1 MKSEDKE
8 AENIRVAVR
17 CRPMNEREN
26 REKAVSCF
34 TCDNGNAILT
44 NLENPSEKHQFAYD
58 FVYGSDSAQ
67 QQVFQDIGVPILDR
81 AFGGYNGTI
90 FAYGQTGS
98 GKSFSMSGV
107 SGSETLEGLIPRMN
121 KAIFDRIKA
130 DMLEN
135 PHKLYLVEC
144 SFFEIYNEIIYDL
157 LDLSGNGKKNK
168 GGLEIKEHSV
178 LGIYV
183 KDLQERVVESRDQV
197 IELMAQGAQART
209 VGYTQMNAESSRSH
223 SIFVIKI
230 HQKDSTD
237 ESKNIFAK
245 INLVDLAGSERAA
258 STGAQGDR
266 LKEGANINKSL
277 SALGNVINALVEA
290 SRTGKKVFIPYR
302 NSKLTRVLQESL
314 GGNSLCSMLATLSPA
329 NINFPET
336 LSTLKYASRAKSIKV
351 NAKKNEASSQIS
363 QLNDEIAVLKK
374 KLQEQTSTSLGLDP
388 KEKEEIITQYEKQ
401 IQEMDRVRLQ
411 TWEDKAKQSKQHE
424 LERKKLAREKALA
437 DQKIREERTRKWKL
451 LEDKEDIELMVRALR
466 DLGVSIT
473 KPQDSTEK
481 QHLLEETWLA
491 SAHKMKLMENE
502 SKDHRTMIMVFKD
515 ALTKDVEHLSQKLK
529 LDDGKVSD
537 AATVNHKRDDSAAIH
552 MTSSQVCSK
561 LQNIHQE
568 STQLM
573 TLENQLI
580 LEQGRLVNDMM
591 SELIRLKEYRATKK
605 VKRVQETS
613 TSTAT
618 NSSKTQAITAKEKE
632 EDQMMEERENG
643 LSMTLA
649 MVKNRRSQ
657 LVVSIK
663 TERKRIFDV
672 SNIAAQ
678 FLKYTDIQIASSQE
692 NSSTRKDWASA
703 KSALQTSLLNWES
716 TEKIPDK
723 SEQTPQP
730 ESFEPSGDVVPLGL
744 ESCMISDECLTTSS
758 KVTDAKFTRMNTSQC
773 WIPDEQ
779 DKTPFL
785 TVDVELPRIFHSFS
799 IRGGQLNGKGLL
811 KNRGLSGDN
820 KNSETGR
827 PGTASRQQ
835 DSPPTFVLKPPSDMK
850 DTMSKFK
857 VDSVSGEH
865 EQTYE
870 ILSHVMS
877 WVDLLKTSVLPAKL
891 FARPPVRFIH
901 DVVSMIISNTG
912 YCGDLFSQSE
922 KDYTQLVSKTDRA
935 DYLTKI
941 LDFVQEHYKTHH
953 ELIGASG
960 PCVII
965 AATASNILAGKE
977 AADTLKF
984 LSYFAI
990 AAMEYTV
997 ENPRIIKVIDAVPG
1011 AEVKSVDLLPA
1022 IQNEAIPAVN
1032 AEQEQLKS
1040 VSEVQVAEP
1049 VEETSENNVR
1059 DCWVKKVQVM
1069 TSFNGQDWLD
1079 FGEYEACCN
1088 HDTLQTITIQAKSGA
1103 SAAGRFFKLVCLE
1116 WQILPL
1122 FQIELFG
1129 QDAKEGN
1136 ELAKSMEVMASKAI
1150 ALLDQLLS
1158 TSARL
1163 LQDAKSSWDQAKT
1176 IERQKQ
1182 EALTQS
1188 VEEIA
1193 KLKQQKV
1200 TSEND
1205 IKELQLQIERLQGN
1219 LQIEKKSVSDERAKS
1234 EKLHTE
1240 LQQSSKTITE
1250 MKAQTEKLEA
1260 KINEQVHALNTI
1272 TLQHSEQKKTVES
1285 LQRSKQDLETLC
1297 SNLRIQLESRNKQE
1311 GHQESKMATLLGD
1324 VMTLNVQVEE
1334 FKRKFETSEQMR
1346 QEQEAFGQQLHIQL
1360 QDSRA
1365 MLNDKDKVMQE
1376 ALSKQHQETSST
1388 INSLNVEKQQLKQQ
1402 VDQLVQHETVL
1413 KNDKKQLQTQLETM
1427 VADIDIWKAKLKAA
1441 EENVAATMAESES
1454 TRTSMSGAAA
1464 NAENNERLLLEAQTK
1479 ELRYLAE
1486 VENLDSKV
1494 QVCEQKLN
1502 EAELKWSEAEKERQV
1517 LAHRIS
1523 ELEELEEEMQLQLQ
1537 VVTEERDSARQKEEQ
1552 LFTENNEKEQ
1562 EIERIRDGYG
1572 KNIVCVRILT
1582 CKNSIF
1588 YCWMIVWVTDRM
1600 NSKEDELSELQEQ
1613 LEKYQSLLEITAGA
1627 QLQRGKKNSHEN
1639 GSGDEADLK
1648 KLYALAIGTSYTP

>member
-17 CRPMNEREN
+17 CRPMNDREN

-67 QQVFQDIGVPILDR
+67 QQVFQDIGIPILDR

-130 DMLEN
+130 DMLDN

-157 LDLSGNGKKNK
+157 LDLSGNSKKSK

-197 IELMAQGAQART
+197 IELMAQGSQART

-329 NINFPET
+329 NINFQET

-363 QLNDEIAVLKK
+363 QLNEEIATLKK
-374 KLQEQTSTSLGLDP
+374 KLQEQTSTALGLDP

-411 TWEDKAKQSKQHE
+411 TWEDKAKLSKQHE

-466 DLGVSIT
+466 DLGLSIT
-473 KPQDSTEK
+473 RPQDATKSTEI
-481 QHLLEETWLA
+481 QHVSEETWLA
-491 SAHKMKLMENE
+491 SAHKIKLMENE
-502 SKDHRTMIMVFKD
+502 SKDHRTMIVVFKD

-529 LDDGKVSD
+529 YDDGRMDDS
-537 AATVNHKRDDSAAIH
+537 AIANYKRDDSAAIH

-573 TLENQLI
+573 NLENQLI
-580 LEQGRLVNDMM
+580 LEQGRLVNNIM
-591 SELIRLKEYRATKK
+591 SELVRLKEYRARKK
-605 VKRVQETS
+605 AKKVQETS
-613 TSTAT
+613 SSTAPT
-618 NSSKTQAITAKEKE
+618 KSPAVTAKEKE
-632 EDQMMEERENG
+632 ADQMIEERENG

-672 SNIAAQ
+672 STIVTQ
-678 FLKYTDIQIASSQE
+678 FLKYIDIQIGSSE
-692 NSSTRKDWASA
+692 KNNNNLKDWTDA
-703 KSALQTSLLNWES
+703 KSKLQDALMEWES
-716 TEKIPDK
+716 TGKIPVD
-723 SEQTPQP
+723 SDLTPRP
-730 ESFEPSGDVVPLGL
+730 EYFEPSGDVVPLGL
-744 ESCMISDECLTTSS
+744 ESCLISDECLITSS
-758 KVTDAKFTRMNTSQC
+758 KTTDAKFTRMNSLQC
-773 WIPDEQ
+773 WIPDEH
-779 DKTPFL
+779 DMSPSL
-785 TVDVELPRIFHSFS
+785 TVDFELPRIFHSFS
-799 IRGGQLNGKGLL
+799 IRGGQLNGKELL
-811 KNRGLSGDN
+811 QTNGGMNSDN
-820 KNSETGR
+820 MNASTGR
-827 PGTASRQQ
+827 PDTASRPHDIVQ
-835 DSPPTFVLKPPSDMK
+835 PTFILKSSSDMK
-850 DTMSKFK
+850 EAMTSYKF
-857 VDSVSGEH
+857 DSVSGEH

-870 ILSHVMS
+870 ILGHVMS

-901 DVVSMIISNTG
+901 DVVSMIITNTN
-912 YCGDLFSQSE
+912 YCSDLFSATE
-922 KDYTQLVSKTDRA
+922 KDYGQLASKTDRA

-941 LDFVQEHYKTHH
+941 IDFVQEQYRMRH
-953 ELIGASG
+953 ELSGTYG

-965 AATASNILAGKE
+965 GATASNILAGKE
-977 AADTLKF
+977 ATDTLKF

-990 AAMEYTV
+990 AAMEYTI
-997 ENPRIIKVIDAVPG
+997 EHPRSVKIQDTVPTSDGKSADPPPAFNSDTSSAVSKDQEHLKTG
-1011 AEVKSVDLLPA
+1011 SE
-1022 IQNEAIPAVN
+1022 IQAIPAVKEN
-1032 AEQEQLKS
+1032 S
-1040 VSEVQVAEP
+1040 VC
-1049 VEETSENNVR
+1049 
-1059 DCWVKKVQVM
+1059 DCWVKKIRIM
-1069 TSFNGQDWLD
+1069 TSFNGQDWTD
-1079 FGEYEACCN
+1079 FGEYEACRT
-1088 HDTLQTITIQAKSGA
+1088 HDTLQTITIQTKFGA
-1103 SAAGRFFKLVCLE
+1103 SAAGRYFKLVCIE
-1116 WQILPL
+1116 WQNMPIFQLEIL
-1122 FQIELFG
+1122 G
-1129 QDAKEGN
+1129 QNAKEGN
-1136 ELAKSMEVMASKAI
+1136 ELAISMEVMASKAI
-1150 ALLDQLLS
+1150 ALLDQLLF

-1163 LQDAKSSWDQAKT
+1163 LQDAKSSWDRAKT
-1176 IERQKQ
+1176 VERQKQ

-1200 TSEND
+1200 NSDKE
-1205 IKELQLQIERLQGN
+1205 IKELQLQIERLEAN
-1219 LQIEKKSVSDERAKS
+1219 LQIEQKSVSDERVQR
-1234 EKLHTE
+1234 EKLTTE
-1240 LQQSSKTITE
+1240 LQQSSNILSE
-1250 MKAQTEKLEA
+1250 MKAQTEILEA

-1285 LQRSKQDLETLC
+1285 LQKSKQDLESLC
-1297 SNLRIQLESRNKQE
+1297 NNLRIQLESRDKQE
-1311 GHQESKMATLLGD
+1311 GHQESKMASLLGD
-1324 VMTLNVQVEE
+1324 VMTLNVQAEE
-1334 FKRKFETSEQMR
+1334 LKRKLETSEQMR
-1346 QEQEAFGQQLHIQL
+1346 QEQEAFGQKLHSQLL
-1360 QDSRA
+1360 ESRA
-1365 MLNDKDKVMQE
+1365 MMSDKEKNFQQVLMKQQQE
-1376 ALSKQHQETSST
+1376 AST
-1388 INSLNVEKQQLKQQ
+1388 TITSLNAEKQQLRQR
-1402 VDQLVQHETVL
+1402 VDQLAHDETIL
-1413 KNDKKQLQTQLETM
+1413 QNEKKQLQSQMETM
-1427 VADIDIWKAKLKAA
+1427 VANIDTWKAKLKAA
-1441 EENVAATMAESES
+1441 EDNVAATMAESES

-1486 VENLDSKV
+1486 MENLESKV
-1494 QVCEQKLN
+1494 QDCERKLN
-1502 EAELKWSEAEKERQV
+1502 DAEFRRSEAEKERQV
-1517 LAHRIS
+1517 LAQRIS
-1523 ELEELEEEMQLQLQ
+1523 ELEDLEEELQLQLQ

-1572 KNIVCVRILT
+1572 KNVL
-1582 CKNSIF
+1582 
-1588 YCWMIVWVTDRM
+1588 Y
-1600 NSKEDELSELQEQ
+1600 
-1613 LEKYQSLLEITAGA
+1613 EKLCGNSLLTH
-1627 QLQRGKKNSHEN
+1627 LYHSL
-1639 GSGDEADLK
+1639 GD
-1648 KLYALAIGTSYTP
+1648 